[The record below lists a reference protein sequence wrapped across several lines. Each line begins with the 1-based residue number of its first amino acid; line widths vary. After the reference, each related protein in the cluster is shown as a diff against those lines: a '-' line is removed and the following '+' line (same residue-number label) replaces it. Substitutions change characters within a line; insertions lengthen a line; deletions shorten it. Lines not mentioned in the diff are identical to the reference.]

1 MRAPLGLE
9 GQYFYRVVTNYI
21 RVDLQYQYESLF
33 DPVGGVCLLGLTI
46 SWDTTITLILHS
58 GYLWYL
64 ALNMKESY
72 WDYIEWTIP
81 TQLGM
86 NHYI

>member
-46 SWDTTITLILHS
+46 S
-58 GYLWYL
+58 
-64 ALNMKESY
+64 
-72 WDYIEWTIP
+72 
-81 TQLGM
+81 
-86 NHYI
+86 